1 VRTERNKHKANH
13 HQGVNFQPLPRGQ
26 YSGVVD
32 RCVSDNRRLADAC
45 HWWAFAA
52 LTKSPAPEH
61 TRAAG
66 DTYNAALR
74 NLANKLIA
82 KLFYCLQNNTPYAE
96 SSAWSTPND
105 ADVKTSLLDR

>member
-1 VRTERNKHKANH
+1 LAKRWLTASAKA
-13 HQGVNFQPLPRGQ
+13 LES
-26 YSGVVD
+26 SGSG
-32 RCVSDNRRLADAC
+32 RPWCVSDNRRLADAC